1 MSVRTTKLN
10 AKYPSMHA
18 AARVAMRSYSSDSDN
33 ADLYDRLADKVCQV
47 HESLV
52 KVAIADIVRRVEEA
66 NASPVIDFSTRGYE
80 SRKVKDELQKIKEE
94 YGIK

>member
-52 KVAIADIVRRVEEA
+52 KVAIADIVRRVGEA
-66 NASPVIDFSTRGYE
+66 NRGAASDGFYGVAE
-80 SRKVKDELQKIKEE
+80 ELQKIKEE
-94 YGIK
+94 YDLHR

>member
-1 MSVRTTKLN
+1 MSEMPMPTPKETASRDLGYRHGYDTAVK
-10 AKYPSMHA
+10 
-18 AARVAMRSYSSDSDN
+18 AMQEAGR
-33 ADLYDRLADKVCQV
+33 Q
-47 HESLV
+47 
-52 KVAIADIVRRVEEA
+52 AIADIVRRVEEA